1 MIFPSGCAKT
11 DYRSGVAR
19 STISFNRIH
28 PEPMARPNPIADGP
42 KAYRNAREDSRIAGA
57 SALGP
62 NLGLSLPMYKQA
74 RKSAKDS
81 IGPTLVSLP

>member
-1 MIFPSGCAKT
+1 M
-11 DYRSGVAR
+11 DR
-19 STISFNRIH
+19 STISFISTQ
-28 PEPMARPNPIADGP
+28 PEPIARPNPIADGP
-42 KAYRNAREDSRIAGA
+42 SAYRYPREASKITNA

-62 NLGLSLPMYKQA
+62 ILGLSLPMYRQT

>member
-1 MIFPSGCAKT
+1 MAW
-11 DYRSGVAR
+11 

-28 PEPMARPNPIADGP
+28 PEPMASPNPIADGP
-42 KAYRNAREDSRIAGA
+42 RAYRYAREDNRITGA

-62 NLGLSLPMYKQA
+62 NLGLSLPMNRQA